1 MMYELTVLSLCYR
14 PLIFERLKCATVW
27 ATQVPRI
34 VQSAHST
41 EGHTYNKLVCLRR
54 WDLCCKYAAH
64 TVRHAL
70 PAIKCAV
77 SKATDHTSEWWR
89 VDEGPSVIAIKVL
102 ELCVCG
108 GPFALSALGW
118 RVESADGLGFNFATI
133 AVFHAR
139 CTVKL
144 GIFFLIGKMNK
155 ACMCVSDADP

>member
-1 MMYELTVLSLCYR
+1 MSLHLISFYNVWADCAFSVTDLSYSRDSNVQL
-14 PLIFERLKCATVW
+14 W
-27 ATQVPRI
+27 ATQVLRI

-70 PAIKCAV
+70 PAINCAV

-102 ELCVCG
+102 ALCVCG
-108 GPFALSALGW
+108 GPFPLSALSW

-144 GIFFLIGKMNK
+144 GIFF
-155 ACMCVSDADP
+155 